1 MGDAVQSIQSLNT
14 DAFEYITATVTVQ
27 QSQTANIT
35 AFFKH
40 YGAVQASQTANTQ
53 AFLSISASVPADQS
67 IQTLLISAVY
77 YDVAIVANI
86 VQQAQ
91 SLSSSANTSASIDAI
106 YIDQPKQRMSCE
118 VVNGV
123 FTAQPPIKIMNKYPY
138 RILRKVRNAGRQ

>member
-1 MGDAVQSIQSLNT
+1 MGDAVQSIQSLST
-14 DAFEYITATVTVQ
+14 DAFESITATVTVQ

-35 AFFKH
+35 AFFRN

-53 AFLSISASVPADQS
+53 AFLSISASAPIVQS
-67 IQTLLISAVY
+67 IQTLSINAVY
-77 YDVAIVANI
+77 YDVAIVSNI

-91 SLSSSANTSASIDAI
+91 ALSSLASTSASIDAI

-123 FTAQPPIKIMNKYPY
+123 FTAQTPIKIMNKYPY

>member
-1 MGDAVQSIQSLNT
+1 MGDAVQSIQSLST
-14 DAFEYITATVTVQ
+14 DAFESITATVTVQ
-27 QSQTANIT
+27 QSQTASIT
-35 AFFKH
+35 AFFRH

-53 AFLSISASVPADQS
+53 AFLSISASVPISQAT
-67 IQTLLISAVY
+67 QTLSISAVY

-91 SLSSSANTSASIDAI
+91 ALLSSANTSASIDAI

-123 FTAQPPIKIMNKYPY
+123 FTAQTPIKIMNKYPY